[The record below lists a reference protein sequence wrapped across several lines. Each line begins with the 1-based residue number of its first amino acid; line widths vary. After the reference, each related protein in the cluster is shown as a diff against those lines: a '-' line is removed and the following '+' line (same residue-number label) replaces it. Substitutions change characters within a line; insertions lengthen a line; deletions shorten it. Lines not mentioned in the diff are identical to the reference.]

1 MIGLYLKVLKLA
13 PSVLT
18 LLFPYMLQCRS
29 NMISGAIKCLEMTAN
44 VIEKI
49 KGLGCSFVFPV
60 LLFLTAALA
69 DEYCC
74 TVHN

>member
-1 MIGLYLKVLKLA
+1 
-13 PSVLT
+13 
-18 LLFPYMLQCRS
+18 
-29 NMISGAIKCLEMTAN
+29 MISGAIKCLEMTAK